1 MPDYTRLEWGAVGTR
16 KYNTGCDRGVL
27 WTGSYNQSTGA
38 TTWAN
43 GVAFQ
48 GLRNVDANPDGADE
62 QAFYA
67 DNIKYLSLRGVE
79 NFGGALGCYYTP
91 EEFDQCDGTATL
103 TQGVKIG
110 QQVRKPFCFSYR
122 TLVGNDTMG
131 TDLGYEVHI
140 VYNATVSPSS
150 RSNSTVNESPEPL
163 ELSYDFTTNPIN
175 VEGTS
180 YKPVSHI
187 IVASPSLLTFT
198 GSDAETQ
205 RAAYVSKFNQF
216 ESWIY
221 GITTDSTATPDPI
234 PGQPSRILLPHQLY
248 NLFHDGSLPS

>member
-1 MPDYTRLEWGAVGTR
+1 MPDPTYSKLVWDTVGTR
-16 KYNTGCDRGVL
+16 KYNTGVDRGVL
-27 WTGSYNQSTGA
+27 WVGTVDSTTGA

-79 NFGGALGCYYTP
+79 NFGGTIGCYYTP
-91 EEFDQCDGTATL
+91 EEFDVCDGTASIVT
-103 TQGVKIG
+103 GVKIG

-122 TLVGNDTMG
+122 TLVGNDTQG
-131 TDLGYEVHI
+131 TDLGYEIHI

-163 ELSYDFTTNPIN
+163 ELSYDFTTNPID
-175 VEGTS
+175 VGIEGTT
-180 YKPVSHI
+180 YRPISHI
-187 IVASPSLLTFT
+187 IIASPSLLGYGQADTYTGYFTTFENYIYGVDTTQSVAGNASTLLLPNQIKQIFT
-198 GSDAETQ
+198 G
-205 RAAYVSKFNQF
+205 
-216 ESWIY
+216 
-221 GITTDSTATPDPI
+221 TTPT
-234 PGQPSRILLPHQLY
+234 
-248 NLFHDGSLPS
+248 

>member
-1 MPDYTRLEWGAVGTR
+1 MAMLIWDAVGTR
-16 KYNTGCDRGVL
+16 KYNTGVDRGVL
-27 WTGSYNQSTGA
+27 WVGTVNSTTGA
-38 TTWAN
+38 TTWGS

-79 NFGGALGCYYTP
+79 NFGGTIGCYYTP
-91 EEFDQCDGTATL
+91 EEFDVCDGTASL
-103 TQGVKIG
+103 TNGVKIG
-110 QQVRKPFCFSYR
+110 QQVRKPFCFAYR
-122 TLVGNDTMG
+122 TLVGNDTQG

-175 VEGTS
+175 VGIDGTT
-180 YKPVSHI
+180 YRPVSHI
-187 IVASPSLLTFT
+187 VVSSPSLLTF
-198 GSDAETQ
+198 SAEAQQT
-205 RAAYVSKFNQF
+205 AYTNYFAKF
-216 ESWIY
+216 ERWIY
-221 GITTDSTATPDPI
+221 GCAADSTVDPAI
-234 PGQPSRILLPHQLY
+234 TELTSHILLPNEIY
-248 NLFHDGSLPS
+248 TLFTTGNYPS

>member
-1 MPDYTRLEWGAVGTR
+1 MSTYKKLIWDEVGTR
-16 KYNTGCDRGVL
+16 KYNTGVDRGVL
-27 WTGSYNQSTGA
+27 WVGSFNASTGK
-38 TTWAN
+38 TTWAD

-79 NFGGALGCYYTP
+79 NFGGSIGCYYTP
-91 EEFDQCDGTATL
+91 EEFDVCDGTASL
-103 TQGVKIG
+103 TTGVKIG
-110 QQVRKPFCFSYR
+110 QQVRKPFCFAYR
-122 TLVGNDTMG
+122 TLVGNDTQG

-150 RSNSTVNESPEPL
+150 RSNQTVNESPEPL

-180 YKPVSHI
+180 YRPVSHI
-187 IVASPSLLTFT
+187 VVSSPSLLTLEAADLAQYT
-198 GSDAETQ
+198 G
-205 RAAYVSKFNQF
+205 RFNQF
-216 ESWIY
+216 EDWIY
-221 GITTDSTATPDPI
+221 GVDTDSEAQTPVA
-234 PGQPSRILLPHQLY
+234 GQPSKILLPHELY
-248 NLFHDGSLPS
+248 NLFHEGSLPS